1 MSIKPGQQ
9 SGVWHQCGAL
19 DSQCV
24 TNLVLTVRGDD
35 ITRTRANTWS
45 LAYFKSV
52 ILHNN
57 VIRAEPGLLEV
68 SKGSCKIPVHQK
80 PALFSPSCGSPG
92 KIRCPSRDKFGQLRV
107 QTSQTHIGDLLL
119 GKIPKKAELSRSRST
134 SLLHHG
140 LVTSNN
146 VIRAEPGLIT
156 AAEHDSL
163 LEQTSKTLV
172 LSVEPSSCGNVAAAS
187 QFSFFP

>member
-1 MSIKPGQQ
+1 MLNPGF
-9 SGVWHQCGAL
+9 L
-19 DSQCV
+19 
-24 TNLVLTVRGDD
+24 
-35 ITRTRANTWS
+35 
-45 LAYFKSV
+45 KSPRDPAKF
-52 ILHNN
+52 LCTKN
-57 VIRAEPGLLEV
+57 
-68 SKGSCKIPVHQK
+68 
-80 PALFSPSCGSPG
+80 PALFSPSCGSPR

-146 VIRAEPGLIT
+146 AIRAEPGLIT
-156 AAEHDSL
+156 TAEHDSL

-172 LSVEPSSCGNVAAAS
+172 LSVEPSSCGNVTVQLHSIKSRRGKAAEAS
-187 QFSFFP
+187 TGTLGTVPDDPSCAVHEQRDGCS

>member
-1 MSIKPGQQ
+1 M
-9 SGVWHQCGAL
+9 
-19 DSQCV
+19 
-24 TNLVLTVRGDD
+24 
-35 ITRTRANTWS
+35 
-45 LAYFKSV
+45 
-52 ILHNN
+52 
-57 VIRAEPGLLEV
+57 IRAEPRLLEV

-80 PALFSPSCGSPG
+80 PALFSPSCGSPR

-156 AAEHDSL
+156 TAEHDSL
-163 LEQTSKTLV
+163 LEQTRKLWYFP
-172 LSVEPSSCGNVAAAS
+172 LNPAVAATSRQRHSSAS
-187 QFSFFP
+187 FHKKPSRQGGISIHGNTRHST